1 MTIRIEVT
9 NPAEH
14 QPSELRAVGQ
24 FLFNLAE
31 DRAAGRIAETPAYRA
46 VGEVSIGQHE
56 APTVVTAGPT
66 GSIPALP
73 PVTTDAPGASI
84 PSETEQDAGAP
95 DASDTSKADVNGV
108 MWDDRIH
115 SETKSQNKD
124 GSWRQKRGVDP
135 ELVKAVLA
143 EQKGAPAGG
152 THSPEVPAATEQQT
166 PPPVPTAVEQQ
177 QTPPPVPTATDAPT
191 VKPADVIRF
200 ITSNKL
206 DAAMV
211 NEVLAAMGTGL
222 TKAADL
228 FAKADQAPAALE
240 SLQALVS

>member
-31 DRAAGRIAETPAYRA
+31 DREAGRIAETPAYRTSGTKA
-46 VGEVSIGQHE
+46 VGQHE
-56 APTVVTAGPT
+56 APPVVLTTGPT
-66 GSIPALP
+66 GSIPPLP
-73 PVTTDAPGASI
+73 PATTDVPGASTL
-84 PSETEQDAGAP
+84 SETEQDAGAS
-95 DASDTSKADVNGV
+95 DASDTSKGDINGV

-135 ELVKAVLA
+135 ELVKTVLA
-143 EQKGAPAGG
+143 EQKGAPAL
-152 THSPEVPAATEQQT
+152 TAEAAPPLPVATEAAPPLPVATEAVADVPA
-166 PPPVPTAVEQQ
+166 
-177 QTPPPVPTATDAPT
+177 

-200 ITSNKL
+200 ITANKL
-206 DAAMV
+206 EPVMV
-211 NEVLAAMGTGL
+211 NEVLASMGTGL

-240 SLQALVS
+240 ALQALVG

>member
-31 DRAAGRIAETPAYRA
+31 DREAGRIAETPAYRSTGPVTVA
-46 VGEVSIGQHE
+46 QHE
-56 APTVVTAGPT
+56 APPVVLTTGPT
-66 GSIPALP
+66 GSIPPLP
-73 PVTTDAPGASI
+73 PTTTDAPGASTL
-84 PSETEQDAGAP
+84 SETEQDAGAS
-95 DASDTSKADVNGV
+95 DASDTSKGDVNGV

-143 EQKGAPAGG
+143 EQKGAPAL
-152 THSPEVPAATEQQT
+152 TTEAAPEVPPVPAATVESA
-166 PPPVPTAVEQQ
+166 PPLPVATEAV
-177 QTPPPVPTATDAPT
+177 ATDAPT

-200 ITSNKL
+200 ITANKL
-206 DAAMV
+206 EPVMV
-211 NEVLAAMGTGL
+211 NEVLASMGTGL

-240 SLQALVS
+240 ALQALVG

>member
-14 QPSELRAVGQ
+14 QPSELRALAA
-24 FLFNLAE
+24 FLLNLA
-31 DRAAGRIAETPAYRA
+31 
-46 VGEVSIGQHE
+46 E
-56 APTVVTAGPT
+56 APTVVTVGPT
-66 GSIPALP
+66 GGIPALP
-73 PVTTDAPGASI
+73 PVTTDAPGASAL
-84 PSETEQDAGAP
+84 SETEQDAGAP

-143 EQKGAPAGG
+143 EQKDTSGSTPPG
-152 THSPEVPAATEQQT
+152 VATTET
-166 PPPVPTAVEQQ
+166 PPPVPAATEQQ
-177 QTPPPVPTATDAPT
+177 QTPPPVPAATDAPP

-211 NEVLAAMGTGL
+211 NEVLASMGTGL

-228 FAKADQAPAALE
+228 FTKADQAPAALE